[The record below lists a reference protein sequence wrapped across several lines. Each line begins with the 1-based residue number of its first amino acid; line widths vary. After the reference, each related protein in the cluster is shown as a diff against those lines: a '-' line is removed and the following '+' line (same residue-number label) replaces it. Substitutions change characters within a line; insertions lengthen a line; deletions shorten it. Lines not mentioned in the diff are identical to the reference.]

1 MRGIRVTV
9 YVGSVGPAGRLTTEC
24 VLICIIISTSTPTI
38 KRSRAPFITVAC
50 LGNALGGGAE
60 LSTAADFRV
69 MAPGSKVQF
78 VQARMGVSC
87 GWGGTSRL
95 VRVRGRMSDGDQSI
109 APIIIHNKHP
119 TTLFSNSHQLVGRRK
134 ALQLLGAA
142 LPLDAAQAEAAGFAD
157 LVCEEGEELEHAT
170 WRLLH
175 PFLRHTTEALRS
187 IKMGV
192 AAADDL
198 GWDAARDVE
207 TDAFRL
213 TWGSEANKHA
223 LQTAR
228 DRIQASSSSA
238 SGAAA
243 GPAAGGSKRKKTKDQ

>member
-1 MRGIRVTV
+1 M
-9 YVGSVGPAGRLTTEC
+9 AGGCQIERPIDRSNHYSEQ
-24 VLICIIISTSTPTI
+24 TP
-38 KRSRAPFITVAC
+38 
-50 LGNALGGGAE
+50 
-60 LSTAADFRV
+60 
-69 MAPGSKVQF
+69 
-78 VQARMGVSC
+78 
-87 GWGGTSRL
+87 
-95 VRVRGRMSDGDQSI
+95 
-109 APIIIHNKHP
+109 HP
-119 TTLFSNSHQLVGRRK
+119 QLVGRRK

-213 TWGSEANKHA
+213 TWGSDANKHA

-228 DRIQASSSSA
+228 ERIASASS
-238 SGAAA
+238 GTAA
-243 GPAAGGSKRKKTKDQ
+243 GPAGAPTGSSKRKKTKDQ

>member
-1 MRGIRVTV
+1 M
-9 YVGSVGPAGRLTTEC
+9 
-24 VLICIIISTSTPTI
+24 
-38 KRSRAPFITVAC
+38 
-50 LGNALGGGAE
+50 
-60 LSTAADFRV
+60 
-69 MAPGSKVQF
+69 
-78 VQARMGVSC
+78 
-87 GWGGTSRL
+87 
-95 VRVRGRMSDGDQSI
+95 
-109 APIIIHNKHP
+109 
-119 TTLFSNSHQLVGRRK
+119 
-134 ALQLLGAA
+134 
-142 LPLDAAQAEAAGFAD
+142 PLDAAQAEAAGFAD

-223 LQTAR
+223 LKTAR
-228 DRIQASSSSA
+228 ERIASASSSSS
-238 SGAAA
+238 SGAVT
-243 GPAAGGSKRKKTKDQ
+243 GPAVGSSKKKRTKEH